1 MARIL
6 QSSLLGRETWP
17 FKTHA
22 LILNLLYSVTERQGH
37 LLADDARQ
45 LIDSIR
51 QAAGKILTKVFK
63 CLCLEQDT

>member
-22 LILNLLYSVTERQGH
+22 IILNLLYSVTARQGH
-37 LLADDARQ
+37 LADDALQ
-45 LIDSIR
+45 LINSTR